1 MFELTLNVQV
11 YVGCPSTREFIIV
24 CLGSRGP
31 GQIKIFP
38 QNKNFPPWSYPD
50 AAAAGAA
57 ADAAS
62 AATACIY
69 YVIIGGALRAPL
81 YLES

>member
-1 MFELTLNVQV
+1 MNVHL
-11 YVGCPSTREFIIV
+11 YFWEFTIV

-31 GQIKIFP
+31 GQIKISP
-38 QNKNFPPWSYPD
+38 PNKNFPPWSYPD

-62 AATACIY
+62 AATVCIY
-69 YVIIGGALRAPL
+69 HAIIGGALRAPL
-81 YLES
+81 YLSLIHI